1 MSAALDPSAGNAQ
14 LQSMT
19 QAWLDEVSR
28 VEKLAYTHPWSR
40 GNFADSLRAGN
51 RAQVLTRGEQLLGY
65 YVLMIGADEAHLLN
79 VTVDP
84 AEQGRGLALYML
96 GDLVQFARA
105 QGAQTLWLEVRVS
118 NARARQ
124 IYERYGFKQMGLRK
138 NYYPLAPFKREDA
151 VLMGLPLGPSEP

>member
-1 MSAALDPSAGNAQ
+1 MSAALDPSAGSAQ

-51 RAQVLTRGEQLLGY
+51 RAQVLTRGQQLLGY